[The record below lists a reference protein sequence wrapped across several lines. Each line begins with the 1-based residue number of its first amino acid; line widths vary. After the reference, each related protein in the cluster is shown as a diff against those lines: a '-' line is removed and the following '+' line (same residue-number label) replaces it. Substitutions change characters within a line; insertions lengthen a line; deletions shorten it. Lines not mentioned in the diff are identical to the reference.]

1 VKLHIIVCERLR
13 WMWRACLALVAAAAA
28 PATGSRLTLLATRG
42 TRQESHK
49 DLLVRPTVLGA
60 SHNLTGYK
68 PEFAVDGD
76 ASTCWLVPG
85 GQRMEKMSHDKWLVL
100 DLGRT
105 CAPSALNILGV
116 ASTFGGA
123 RICVDRAD
131 SPSGPWRRLTTLRG
145 LRSLRA
151 PAQCRLPASAQP
163 SRYYRLY
170 MRREGHATFRHA
182 IHDVVFVCPPAGEG
196 RK

>member
-1 VKLHIIVCERLR
+1 MAMRRV
-13 WMWRACLALVAAAAA
+13 CLALVAAAAA
-28 PATGSRLTLLATRG
+28 PAMGARLTLLAARG
-42 TRQESHK
+42 TRQESQ
-49 DLLVRPTVLGA
+49 DVLVRPRVLGA
-60 SHNLTGYK
+60 SHNLTGHK
-68 PEFAVDGD
+68 PELAVDGN
-76 ASTCWLVPG
+76 AATCWLVPG
-85 GQRMEKMSHDKWLVL
+85 GQRMEKMSHDKWLIL

-105 CAPSALNILGV
+105 CTPSALSILGV

-131 SPSGPWRRLTTLRG
+131 APSGPWRRLATLRG
-145 LRSLRA
+145 LCSLRA
-151 PAQCRLPASAQP
+151 PAQCRLPADAPP

-182 IHDVVFVCPPAGEG
+182 LHDVAFVCPPAEG